1 MDRMHPLLG
10 STVGFSVIQMDKV
23 DRRHPLQGVTV
34 GLYVIPM
41 NKGYPP
47 TGLLSFAVG
56 IYFVPSMGLYFI
68 QLTWPVSLSCRD
80 PLRAR

>member
-23 DRRHPLQGVTV
+23 DRRHPLQCFAV
-34 GLYVIPM
+34 GFSVMPM
-41 NKGYPP
+41 NKGYQPA
-47 TGLLSFAVG
+47 GLQSLAVG
-56 IYFVPSMGLYFI
+56 FYFLPSIGLYFI

-80 PLRAR
+80 P